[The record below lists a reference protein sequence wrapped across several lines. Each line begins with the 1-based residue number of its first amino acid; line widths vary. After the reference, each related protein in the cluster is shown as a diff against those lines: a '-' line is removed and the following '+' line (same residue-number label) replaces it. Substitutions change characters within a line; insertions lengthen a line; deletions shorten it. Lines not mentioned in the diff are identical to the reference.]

1 MKDIF
6 NSKSDYIVIPVNMVK
21 VMGAGLA
28 KQFKEKYPQSFEN
41 YKLINFT
48 KENSVFPYFSFIFF
62 ATKYHWKDNS
72 DIELIKS
79 GLIQLETEIKKGC
92 YPRPILPTKE
102 DGNRLS
108 IAFPKI
114 GCGLGNLD
122 WNEVKPLI
130 IKYLGDFCN
139 LEFYE

>member
-6 NSKSDYIVIPVNMVK
+6 NSKADYIVIPVNMVK

-28 KQFKEKYPQSFEN
+28 KQFKEKYPHIFNE
-41 YKLINFT
+41 YVKIKFT
-48 KENSVFPYFSFIFF
+48 KDNSIFQYFHFILF

-72 DIELIKS
+72 DIDLIKN
-79 GLIQLETEIKKGC
+79 GLIQLKNEIEDKQ
-92 YPRPILPTKE
+92 YP
-102 DGNRLS
+102 GNPFLKDRDKIT

-130 IKYLGDFCN
+130 IKYLGNCVN

>member
-6 NSKSDYIVIPVNMVK
+6 QSKADYIVIPVNMVK

-28 KQFKEKYPQSFEN
+28 KQFKEKYPQGFEN
-41 YKLINFT
+41 YKKMEFT
-48 KENSVFPYFSFIFF
+48 KEVSVFPYFGFIFF
-62 ATKYHWKDNS
+62 ATKYHWRDNS
-72 DIELIKS
+72 DIELIEN
-79 GLIQLETEIKKGC
+79 GLLQLKNDIENRFLLSNH
-92 YPRPILPTKE
+92 YPENNPLI
-102 DGNRLS
+102 

-130 IKYLGDFCN
+130 IKCLDKCVN

>member
-6 NSKSDYIVIPVNMVK
+6 QSKADYIVIPVNMVK

-28 KQFKEKYPQSFEN
+28 KQFKEKYPHIFNE
-41 YKLINFT
+41 YLKINFT
-48 KENSVFPYFSFIFF
+48 KENPVFQYFNFILF

-72 DIELIKS
+72 DIDLINN
-79 GLIQLETEIKKGC
+79 GLIQLKDGIENKQ
-92 YPRPILPTKE
+92 YP
-102 DGNRLS
+102 GNPFLKDRDKIT

-130 IKYLGDFCN
+130 IKYLDKYVN

>member
-6 NSKSDYIVIPVNMVK
+6 QSKADYIVIPVNMVK

-28 KQFKEKYPQSFEN
+28 KQFKEKYPQGFEN
-41 YKLINFT
+41 YKTMKFT

-72 DIELIKS
+72 DIELIES
-79 GLIQLETEIKKGC
+79 GLIQLKQDIENGSLLSNH
-92 YPRPILPTKE
+92 YPSNNPLIM
-102 DGNRLS
+102 
-108 IAFPKI
+108 AFPKI

-122 WNEVKPLI
+122 WSEVKPLI
-130 IKYLGDFCN
+130 IKYLNKCVN

>member
-6 NSKSDYIVIPVNMVK
+6 QSKSDYIVIPVNMVK

-41 YKLINFT
+41 YKTMEFT
-48 KENSVFPYFSFIFF
+48 KENSVFPYFSFVFF

-72 DIELIKS
+72 DIELIES
-79 GLIQLETEIKKGC
+79 GLIQIRNDIENGSLLSNH
-92 YPRPILPTKE
+92 YPSNNPLT
-102 DGNRLS
+102 

-122 WNEVKPLI
+122 WSEVKPLI
-130 IKYLGDFCN
+130 VKYLGNLVN

>member
-1 MKDIF
+1 MRNIF
-6 NSKSDYIVIPVNMVK
+6 NSKADYIVIPVNMVK

-41 YKLINFT
+41 YKSMNFT
-48 KENSVFPYFSFIFF
+48 KENSVFPYFGFIFF

-72 DIELIKS
+72 DIKLIES
-79 GLIQLETEIKKGC
+79 GLQQLKK
-92 YPRPILPTKE
+92 YKE
-102 DGNRLS
+102 DNFLSCFNNKTS

-130 IKYLGDFCN
+130 IKYLGSCVD